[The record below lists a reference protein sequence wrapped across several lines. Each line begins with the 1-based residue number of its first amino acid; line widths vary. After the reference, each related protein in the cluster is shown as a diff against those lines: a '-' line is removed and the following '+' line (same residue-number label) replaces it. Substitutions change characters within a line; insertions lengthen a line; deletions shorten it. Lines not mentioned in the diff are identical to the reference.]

1 MPTGSGERMIG
12 LLKLYVLAL
21 PVLLVVDGVWL
32 GLVAKGFYR
41 RELGPLML
49 DGFRLGPAALFY
61 LLYAA
66 GLVVLAIEPGL
77 GRGSVLRAA
86 VLGGVV
92 GLVAYA
98 AYDLTNYAT
107 LRGFTLRL
115 VTVDLLWGTLM
126 SAGVAGAAAA
136 LARALRWG

>member
-1 MPTGSGERMIG
+1 MTTYLR
-12 LLKLYVLAL
+12 LYALTL
-21 PVLLVVDGVWL
+21 PVLLVLDALWL

-49 DGFRLGPAALFY
+49 EEFRLGVAAVFY

-66 GLVVLAIEPGL
+66 GLVVLAVEPGL
-77 GRGSVLRAA
+77 TRGGVLRAA
-86 VLGGVV
+86 VLGGVL

-98 AYDLTNYAT
+98 AYDLTNFAT
-107 LRGFTLRL
+107 LRGFSLRM
-115 VTVDLLWGTLM
+115 VVVDLAWGTIL